1 MKQAAF
7 VKQLPIEANRRFDR
21 SVRLMH
27 EVVENVIRERKASP
41 DAKNKE
47 KDLLGF
53 MLNAC
58 DEHNLGLSDEN
69 IRDQVVTFLIAG
81 HDTTA
86 NTLAWTLYEL
96 SRHPDIQA
104 KVLQEI
110 ADNHIRHDE
119 LPNTEQINNLK
130 YMHQVLKEVLRKYP
144 PVRVLPKYCKND
156 CILPGGYKIKGNT
169 PCSIQVYAMHHNKDV
184 YPDPERFDPDR
195 WTPEEEQKR
204 SRFAWLPFST
214 GPRGCIG
221 MAFALQEAKTVLAM
235 FLNRFDFKYDGPDV
249 QCDFKTA
256 TTKPVD
262 LFMTI
267 HPRENFPKP
276 NGDSVP
282 PQKSDASSNQAE
294 SKTATAMP
302 VISTQKNTDVE
313 LPPITFL
320 YGTQTGT
327 AQDYATVLA
336 MEGSC

>member
-1 MKQAAF
+1 
-7 VKQLPIEANRRFDR
+7 
-21 SVRLMH
+21 
-27 EVVENVIRERKASP
+27 
-41 DAKNKE
+41 
-47 KDLLGF
+47 
-53 MLNAC
+53 
-58 DEHNLGLSDEN
+58 
-69 IRDQVVTFLIAG
+69 
-81 HDTTA
+81 
-86 NTLAWTLYEL
+86 
-96 SRHPDIQA
+96 
-104 KVLQEI
+104 
-110 ADNHIRHDE
+110 
-119 LPNTEQINNLK
+119 
-130 YMHQVLKEVLRKYP
+130 MHQVLKEVLRKYP